1 MSRVAALLVLGL
13 LALWSPGSSHALWG
27 QKARGCP
34 RWEARLAQLEQAGE
48 DPNSLRLRTLRKK
61 LATRCVAFNE
71 IQVLGTHN
79 SYHIAP
85 RPQLLSLLVAF
96 DSAFAAFDYTH
107 LPLDEQFSTEG
118 IRQIELDVF
127 ADPMGGLYHLR
138 RGLILIGQPADAGL
152 PELLQPGFKV
162 LHVQDVDFETTCT
175 TFVGCLRTIK
185 AWSDAHPDH
194 LPVTV
199 LVEAKDDPIPDPVNL
214 GFTVPI
220 PIGTPEFDALDA
232 EIRSVFSKKQLLVPD
247 DLRHGR
253 PTLEEAILTIGWPR
267 LGSVRGKVLFLL
279 DNASKRAAYLDGHP
293 SLEGRVLFTNSTPGQ
308 PDAAFVEMND
318 ALDPSIPSVVAAG
331 YLVRTRADADT
342 VEARAGDT
350 GPRDAT
356 LASGAQFVSTDYP
369 VPNPAFGT
377 GYFVEIPGG
386 MPARCNPVN
395 GPPGCRAEAI
405 ERLP

>member
-1 MSRVAALLVLGL
+1 MTRIAPLLVVGL
-13 LALWSPGSSHALWG
+13 LALWLPSSSQALWG

-48 DPNSLRLRTLRKK
+48 APNSLRLRLLKKK
-61 LATRCVAFNE
+61 LGTRCVALNE

-79 SYHIAP
+79 SYHIVP

-107 LPLDEQFSTEG
+107 LPLDEQFSTQG

-127 ADPMGGLYHLR
+127 ADPVGGLYDLR
-138 RGLILIGQPADAGL
+138 RGLILIGQPPDSGL
-152 PELLQPGFKV
+152 PEMEQPGFKV

-175 TFVGCLRTIK
+175 TFVGCLQAIK
-185 AWSDAHPDH
+185 TWSDTHRGH
-194 LPVTV
+194 LPITV
-199 LVEAKDDPIPDPVNL
+199 LIEAKDDVIPDPVHL
-214 GFTVPI
+214 GFTIPI
-220 PIGTPEFDALDA
+220 PIGSAEFDALDA
-232 EIRSVFSKKQLLVPD
+232 EIRSVFPKKNLITPD

-267 LGSVRGKVLFLL
+267 LGSVRDKVLFLL
-279 DNASKRAAYLDGHP
+279 DNEGKRAAYLDGHP
-293 SLEGRVLFTNSTPGQ
+293 SLEGRVIFTNSTPGD
-308 PDAAFVEMND
+308 PDAAFVKMND
-318 ALDPSIPSVVAAG
+318 PLDPTIPSVVAAG

-342 VEARAGDT
+342 FEARDGNT
-350 GPRDAT
+350 VPRDAA

-395 GPPGCRAEAI
+395 ASAGCRADAL
-405 ERLP
+405 ERLQ